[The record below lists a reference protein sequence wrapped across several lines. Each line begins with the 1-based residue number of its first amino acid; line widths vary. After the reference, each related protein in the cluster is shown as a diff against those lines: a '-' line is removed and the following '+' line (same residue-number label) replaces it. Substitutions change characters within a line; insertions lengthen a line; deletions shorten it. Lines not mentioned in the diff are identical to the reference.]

1 MIPAGGDRLGDVAPG
16 AQQLLGFCD
25 EVVEVQ
31 HVAVR
36 QPHGVFAVQARVLRR
51 QPIILDA
58 VAAEP
63 VQERPALLERHVE
76 PAQNHLLVLLV
87 GDAEPRPQA
96 RRLRVL
102 AQQGETQRVDRA
114 PRDRVATVP
123 QRVLQPEG
131 DLLRRPIRERHRA
144 DALGRDTQRADEMID
159 TGDEAERLPR
169 ARARDHEDGPRRRF
183 NGEPLPRERIE
194 GHARNL
200 PISYIAHPHSRG
212 IAVTL
217 PEPNPLPDDS
227 WAVDERS
234 LKLFVDQLQEPP
246 ADRAW
251 YELRREA
258 ERIALV
264 PGFDRLITLDANAI
278 KELPHQIDVAQRVL
292 RDMGGR
298 AILADEVGLGK
309 TIEASIIYKEL
320 AIRGLARRV
329 LILTPASL
337 VGQWQGE
344 LEEKFFE
351 RFDTPTEADDWQ
363 RITKAII
370 SHDRARSRRHAEEIL
385 RHRWD
390 LVIVDEAH
398 KVKSHRGATYRFI
411 EKIERDFILLLTATP
426 LQNDLRELYNLIT
439 LLRPGQLGTWQ
450 EFKAE
455 HLVSGDHR
463 QPRDAEAL
471 RALTHAV
478 MIRTR
483 RSSVALDL
491 NLPPRRPRHPE
502 VKLTRAEADLYERT
516 TEFLRRLYRE
526 GFIKPVEQEEAED
539 GKRRRQPTKKGIL
552 QLALIHL
559 RQRLCSSA
567 RALAES
573 LQHLGEAERI
583 SPEYRAIARQ
593 LAQRAQRIKTHAKLD
608 VLTKLLKETPDRVV
622 VFSDHRPTI
631 QLIEERV
638 KQLGRK
644 PIVYWGAHSTAERDT
659 RIRDFHQDP
668 RSVLIATRAG
678 SEGRNLQFCNVLV
691 NYDLPWN
698 PMVVEERIGRL
709 HRIGQTREVHIVN
722 LAAAGTI
729 ESYILQLLDQKIKL
743 FELVVGELDLILGEF
758 GGAQKFEGRLA
769 KEWLAA
775 ESEADFARRVEAI
788 GVDIEQS
795 SAVGKDQEALNSLI
809 APDDNALRLER
820 RFQTLSVPGRLR
832 LGLGTSQLVKAAGWD
847 AKRHRL
853 GVHVTELLEA
863 LESIEPIGGVTI
875 PQPAGSHPEYGEL
888 VRLTGLTSAGRAI
901 TLVARVDRLPLV
913 LVDIEVEAA

>member
-1 MIPAGGDRLGDVAPG
+1 
-16 AQQLLGFCD
+16 
-25 EVVEVQ
+25 
-31 HVAVR
+31 
-36 QPHGVFAVQARVLRR
+36 
-51 QPIILDA
+51 
-58 VAAEP
+58 
-63 VQERPALLERHVE
+63 
-76 PAQNHLLVLLV
+76 
-87 GDAEPRPQA
+87 
-96 RRLRVL
+96 
-102 AQQGETQRVDRA
+102 
-114 PRDRVATVP
+114 
-123 QRVLQPEG
+123 
-131 DLLRRPIRERHRA
+131 
-144 DALGRDTQRADEMID
+144 
-159 TGDEAERLPR
+159 
-169 ARARDHEDGPRRRF
+169 
-183 NGEPLPRERIE
+183 
-194 GHARNL
+194 
-200 PISYIAHPHSRG
+200 
-212 IAVTL
+212 VTL
-217 PEPNPLPDDS
+217 PDPHPLPDDA

-234 LKLFVDQLQEPP
+234 LKLFVDALKEPP
-246 ADRAW
+246 AERAW

-320 AIRGLARRV
+320 AIRGLARRA

-351 RFDTPTEADDWQ
+351 RFDTPTNPDDWQ
-363 RITKAII
+363 RGTITRAII

-398 KVKSHRGATYRFI
+398 KVKSHRGATYQFI

-450 EFKAE
+450 EFKTE

-463 QPRDAEAL
+463 QPRDPEAL
-471 RALTHAV
+471 RALTHEV

-483 RSSVALDL
+483 RSSVVDDL

-502 VKLTRAEADLYERT
+502 VKLTRAEADLYGRT

-526 GFIKPVEQEEAED
+526 GFIQPAEQEETED
-539 GKRRRQPTKKGIL
+539 GALRRRRTKKGIL
-552 QLALIHL
+552 QLAVIHL
-559 RQRLCSSA
+559 RQRLCSSS

-573 LQHLGEAERI
+573 LAHLAESERI
-583 SPEYRAIARQ
+583 SPEYRAIAKQ
-593 LAQRAQRIKTHAKLD
+593 LAKRAEGIKTHAKLD
-608 VLTKLLKETPDRVV
+608 VLTKLIKETPDRLV

-638 KQLGRK
+638 KRLGRQ
-644 PIVYWGAHSTAERDT
+644 PIVYWGAHSTADRDK
-659 RIRDFHQDP
+659 RIRAFHEDR

-698 PMVVEERIGRL
+698 PMVVEQRIGRL

-729 ESYILQLLDQKIKL
+729 ESYILQLLDRKIKL

-758 GGAQKFEGRLA
+758 GGAQEFEGRLA

-775 ESEADFARRVEAI
+775 ESEEDFARRVETMGA
-788 GVDIEQS
+788 DIEKS
-795 SAVGKDQEALNSLI
+795 SAAGKEQEALNSLI
-809 APDDNALRLER
+809 APDDNAMRLER
-820 RFQTLSVPGRLR
+820 RFETLSVPSRLR
-832 LGLGTSQLVKAAGWD
+832 LGLGTSQVVKTASWE
-847 AKRHRL
+847 AKRHKLR
-853 GVHVTELLEA
+853 VHVTELLEA
-863 LESIEPIGGVTI
+863 LESIEPIGGGGVT
-875 PQPAGSHPEYGEL
+875 PLQPAGSHPEYGEL

-901 TLVARVDRLPLV
+901 TLVAQVDRRPLT
-913 LVDIEVEAA
+913 LVDIEADAA

>member
-1 MIPAGGDRLGDVAPG
+1 M
-16 AQQLLGFCD
+16 
-25 EVVEVQ
+25 
-31 HVAVR
+31 
-36 QPHGVFAVQARVLRR
+36 
-51 QPIILDA
+51 
-58 VAAEP
+58 
-63 VQERPALLERHVE
+63 
-76 PAQNHLLVLLV
+76 
-87 GDAEPRPQA
+87 
-96 RRLRVL
+96 
-102 AQQGETQRVDRA
+102 
-114 PRDRVATVP
+114 
-123 QRVLQPEG
+123 
-131 DLLRRPIRERHRA
+131 
-144 DALGRDTQRADEMID
+144 
-159 TGDEAERLPR
+159 
-169 ARARDHEDGPRRRF
+169 
-183 NGEPLPRERIE
+183 
-194 GHARNL
+194 
-200 PISYIAHPHSRG
+200 
-212 IAVTL
+212 TL
-217 PEPNPLPDDS
+217 PVANSPLDDS

-234 LKLFVDQLQEPP
+234 LKLFVDALQQPP
-246 ADRAW
+246 AERAW

-309 TIEASIIYKEL
+309 TIEASIVYKEL
-320 AIRGLARRV
+320 AVRGLARRA

-351 RFDTPTEADDWQ
+351 RFETPTDPDDWQ
-363 RITKAII
+363 RVTKAII

-398 KVKSHRGATYRFI
+398 KVKSHRGATYQFI

-450 EFKAE
+450 EFKSE

-463 QPRDAEAL
+463 QPRDPEAL
-471 RALTHAV
+471 RALTHEV

-491 NLPPRRPRHPE
+491 DLPPRRPRHPE
-502 VKLTRAEADLYERT
+502 VKLTRAEADLYQRT
-516 TEFLRRLYRE
+516 TDFLRRLYRE
-526 GFIKPVEQEEAED
+526 GFVQPAEQEEPED
-539 GKRRRQPTKKGIL
+539 GAPRRRTTKKGIL
-552 QLALIHL
+552 QLAVIHL
-559 RQRLCSSA
+559 RQRLCSSS

-573 LQHLGEAERI
+573 LAHLAESERI
-583 SPEYRAIARQ
+583 SPEYRNIAKQ
-593 LAQRAQRIKTHAKLD
+593 LAKRAQGIRTHAKLD
-608 VLTKLLKETPDRVV
+608 VLTKVLKETPDRLVI
-622 VFSDHRPTI
+622 FSDHRPTI
-631 QLIEERV
+631 ELIEERV
-638 KQLGRK
+638 TKLGRQ
-644 PIVYWGAHSTAERDT
+644 PIVYWGAHSTAERDK
-659 RIRDFHQDP
+659 RIRAFHEDQ

-698 PMVVEERIGRL
+698 PMVVEQRIGRL
-709 HRIGQTREVHIVN
+709 HRIGQKREVHIVN

-769 KEWLAA
+769 EEWLAA
-775 ESEADFARRVEAI
+775 ESEEDFARRVATL
-788 GVDIEQS
+788 GADIEKS
-795 SAVGKDQEALNSLI
+795 SAVGKEQEALNSLI
-809 APDDNALRLER
+809 APDDNAMRLER
-820 RFQTLSVPGRLR
+820 RFGTVSVPGRLR
-832 LGLGTSQLVKAAGWD
+832 LGLGTSQVVKAAGWD
-847 AKRHRL
+847 AKRLRL
-853 GVHVTELLEA
+853 GLHVKDVLEA
-863 LESIEPIGGVTI
+863 LESIEPIGGGGVPT
-875 PQPAGSHPEYGEL
+875 QPAGSHPEYGEL

-901 TLVARVDRLPLV
+901 TLVAQVDRLPLM
-913 LVDIEVEAA
+913 LVDITADAA

>member
-1 MIPAGGDRLGDVAPG
+1 MTMPD
-16 AQQLLGFCD
+16 
-25 EVVEVQ
+25 
-31 HVAVR
+31 
-36 QPHGVFAVQARVLRR
+36 
-51 QPIILDA
+51 
-58 VAAEP
+58 
-63 VQERPALLERHVE
+63 
-76 PAQNHLLVLLV
+76 
-87 GDAEPRPQA
+87 
-96 RRLRVL
+96 
-102 AQQGETQRVDRA
+102 
-114 PRDRVATVP
+114 
-123 QRVLQPEG
+123 
-131 DLLRRPIRERHRA
+131 
-144 DALGRDTQRADEMID
+144 
-159 TGDEAERLPR
+159 
-169 ARARDHEDGPRRRF
+169 
-183 NGEPLPRERIE
+183 
-194 GHARNL
+194 
-200 PISYIAHPHSRG
+200 
-212 IAVTL
+212 
-217 PEPNPLPDDS
+217 PLPDDS

-234 LKLFVDQLQEPP
+234 LTLFVAALQEPP
-246 ADRAW
+246 AERAW

-351 RFDTPTEADDWQ
+351 RFDTPTDPDDWP
-363 RITKAII
+363 RATKAIV

-455 HLVSGDHR
+455 HLVSSDHR
-463 QPRDAEAL
+463 QPRDPEAL
-471 RALTHAV
+471 RALTHEV

-491 NLPPRRPRHPE
+491 DLPPRRPRHPE
-502 VKLTRAEADLYERT
+502 VRLTRAEADLYKRT

-526 GFIKPVEQEEAED
+526 GFIQPAGQEEADDEMPR
-539 GKRRRQPTKKGIL
+539 KKPTKKGIL
-552 QLALIHL
+552 QLAVIHL

-573 LQHLGEAERI
+573 LEHLAQGEHV
-583 SPEYRAIARQ
+583 SPEYRTIAQQ
-593 LAQRAQRIKTHAKLD
+593 LAKRAKGIKTHAKLD
-608 VLTKLLKETPDRVV
+608 VLTKVLKETPDRVV

-631 QLIEERV
+631 ELIEERV
-638 KQLGRK
+638 KKLGRT
-644 PIVYWGAHSTAERDT
+644 PIVYWGAHATPERDK
-659 RIRDFHQDP
+659 RIRAFHADQT
-668 RSVLIATRAG
+668 SVLIATRAG

-698 PMVVEERIGRL
+698 PMVVEQRIGRL
-709 HRIGQTREVHIVN
+709 HRIGQQREVHIVN

-769 KEWLAA
+769 GEWLAA

-788 GVDIEQS
+788 GADIEQS
-795 SAVGKDQEALNSLI
+795 SAVGKEQEALNSLI

-875 PQPAGSHPEYGEL
+875 PQPAGGHPEYGEL

>member
-1 MIPAGGDRLGDVAPG
+1 M
-16 AQQLLGFCD
+16 
-25 EVVEVQ
+25 
-31 HVAVR
+31 
-36 QPHGVFAVQARVLRR
+36 
-51 QPIILDA
+51 
-58 VAAEP
+58 
-63 VQERPALLERHVE
+63 
-76 PAQNHLLVLLV
+76 
-87 GDAEPRPQA
+87 
-96 RRLRVL
+96 
-102 AQQGETQRVDRA
+102 
-114 PRDRVATVP
+114 
-123 QRVLQPEG
+123 
-131 DLLRRPIRERHRA
+131 
-144 DALGRDTQRADEMID
+144 
-159 TGDEAERLPR
+159 
-169 ARARDHEDGPRRRF
+169 
-183 NGEPLPRERIE
+183 
-194 GHARNL
+194 
-200 PISYIAHPHSRG
+200 
-212 IAVTL
+212 TL
-217 PEPNPLPDDS
+217 SNPLPDDS

-234 LKLFVDQLQEPP
+234 LTLFVDKLKEPP
-246 ADRAW
+246 AERAW

-320 AIRGLARRV
+320 AIRGLARRA

-351 RFDTPTEADDWQ
+351 RFETPSDPDDWH
-363 RITKAII
+363 RVTKAIV

-398 KVKSHRGATYRFI
+398 KVKSHRGATYQFI

-450 EFKAE
+450 EFKSE

-463 QPRDAEAL
+463 QPRDPAAL
-471 RALTHAV
+471 RALTHEV

-483 RSSVALDL
+483 RSSVVDDLD
-491 NLPPRRPRHPE
+491 LPPRRPRHPE

-516 TEFLRRLYRE
+516 TQFLRRLYRE
-526 GFIKPVEQEEAED
+526 GFIQPAEQEEQADEP
-539 GKRRRQPTKKGIL
+539 RRRKPTKKGIL
-552 QLALIHL
+552 QLAVIHL
-559 RQRLCSSA
+559 RQRLCSSS

-573 LQHLGEAERI
+573 LAHLAESERI
-583 SPEYRAIARQ
+583 SPQYRDIAKQ
-593 LAQRAQRIKTHAKLD
+593 LAKRAEGIKTHAKLD
-608 VLTKLLKETPDRVV
+608 VLTKLLKETPDRLV

-638 KQLGRK
+638 TKLGRK
-644 PIVYWGAHSTAERDT
+644 PIVYWGTHTTAERDK
-659 RIRDFHQDP
+659 RIRAFHEDP
-668 RSVLIATRAG
+668 RSTLIATRAG

-698 PMVVEERIGRL
+698 PMVVEQRIGRL
-709 HRIGQTREVHIVN
+709 HRIGQKREVHIVN

-758 GGAQKFEGRLA
+758 GGAQTFEGRLA
-769 KEWLAA
+769 EEWLAA
-775 ESEADFARRVEAI
+775 ESEEDFARRVETMGA
-788 GVDIEQS
+788 DIEKS
-795 SAVGKDQEALNSLI
+795 SAAGKEQEQLNSLI
-809 APDDNALRLER
+809 APDDNAMRLER
-820 RFQTLSVPGRLR
+820 RFETLSVPGRLR
-832 LGLGTSQLVKAAGWD
+832 LGLGTSRVVKAAGWD

-853 GVHVTELLEA
+853 AVHLTELLEA
-863 LESIEPIGGVTI
+863 LESIEPIGGVT
-875 PQPAGSHPEYGEL
+875 PQQPAGSHPQYGEL

-901 TLVARVDRLPLV
+901 TVVAQVDRLPLT
-913 LVDIEVEAA
+913 LVDIEAEG

>member
-1 MIPAGGDRLGDVAPG
+1 
-16 AQQLLGFCD
+16 
-25 EVVEVQ
+25 
-31 HVAVR
+31 
-36 QPHGVFAVQARVLRR
+36 
-51 QPIILDA
+51 
-58 VAAEP
+58 
-63 VQERPALLERHVE
+63 
-76 PAQNHLLVLLV
+76 
-87 GDAEPRPQA
+87 
-96 RRLRVL
+96 
-102 AQQGETQRVDRA
+102 
-114 PRDRVATVP
+114 
-123 QRVLQPEG
+123 
-131 DLLRRPIRERHRA
+131 
-144 DALGRDTQRADEMID
+144 
-159 TGDEAERLPR
+159 
-169 ARARDHEDGPRRRF
+169 
-183 NGEPLPRERIE
+183 
-194 GHARNL
+194 
-200 PISYIAHPHSRG
+200 
-212 IAVTL
+212 VTL
-217 PEPNPLPDDS
+217 PDPHPLSDDT

-234 LKLFVDQLQEPP
+234 LTLFVDALKQPP
-246 ADRAW
+246 AERAW

-309 TIEASIIYKEL
+309 TIEASIVYKEL
-320 AIRGLARRV
+320 AVRGLARRA

-351 RFDTPTEADDWQ
+351 RFDTPTDPDDWQ
-363 RITKAII
+363 RVTKAII
-370 SHDRARSRRHAEEIL
+370 SHDRARARRHAEEIL

-398 KVKSHRGATYRFI
+398 KVKSHRGATYQFI
-411 EKIERDFILLLTATP
+411 ERIERDFILLLTATP

-450 EFKAE
+450 EFKSE

-463 QPRDAEAL
+463 QPRDPEAL
-471 RALTHAV
+471 RALTHEV

-483 RSSVALDL
+483 RSSVVDDL

-502 VKLTRAEADLYERT
+502 VKLTRAEADLYQRT
-516 TEFLRRLYRE
+516 TDFLRRLYRE
-526 GFIKPVEQEEAED
+526 GFIQPAEQEETED
-539 GKRRRQPTKKGIL
+539 GAPRRRTKKGIL
-552 QLALIHL
+552 QLAVIHL
-559 RQRLCSSA
+559 RQRLCSSS

-573 LQHLGEAERI
+573 LAHLAESERI
-583 SPEYRAIARQ
+583 SPQYRVI
-593 LAQRAQRIKTHAKLD
+593 AQRLAKRAEGIKTHAKLD

-622 VFSDHRPTI
+622 IFSDHRPTI

-638 KQLGRK
+638 KKLGRQ
-644 PIVYWGAHSTAERDT
+644 PIVYWGAHSTADRDK
-659 RIRDFHQDP
+659 RIRAFHDDK

-698 PMVVEERIGRL
+698 PMVVEQRIGRL

-729 ESYILQLLDQKIKL
+729 ESYILRLLDQKIKL

-758 GGAQKFEGRLA
+758 GGAQEFEGRLA

-775 ESEADFARRVEAI
+775 ESEEDFARRVETMGA
-788 GVDIEQS
+788 DIEKS
-795 SAVGKDQEALNSLI
+795 SAAGKEQEELNSLI
-809 APDDNALRLER
+809 APDDNAMRLER
-820 RFQTLSVPGRLR
+820 RFEALSVPGRLR
-832 LGLGTSQLVKAAGWD
+832 LGLGTSQVVKTTRWES
-847 AKRHRL
+847 KRHRL

-863 LESIEPIGGVTI
+863 LESIEPIGGVTTE
-875 PQPAGSHPEYGEL
+875 QRPAGTHPEYGDL
-888 VRLTGLTSAGRAI
+888 VRLTGLTSTGRTI
-901 TLVARVDRLPLV
+901 TLVAQVDRLPLA
-913 LVDIEVEAA
+913 LVDIEADPK